1 MQLRLQGGVSRRAC
15 EEGCRVKQPRPWA
28 AMMDVGFYSNSEEH
42 EHSGKLSAMY
52 TPFCKPTLNVYRRA
66 GRSAD

>member
-1 MQLRLQGGVSRRAC
+1 MS
-15 EEGCRVKQPRPWA
+15 QPRPRA
-28 AMMDVGFYSNSEEH
+28 AMTDVGFYSDSEEC

-52 TPFCKPTLNVYRRA
+52 TPFCKPTLNVYGRA